1 MSQSS
6 RQFPSRTT
14 GPLGPNATIFSK
26 KIICL
31 FLHLGCT
38 VTDPYS
44 GSCCNFLPEK
54 CGRNEGDCDSDA
66 DCKAGLSCGID
77 NCPAWGNF
85 HHDADCCF
93 NVTGIIFI
101 PYFTQLCLQ

>member
-1 MSQSS
+1 M
-6 RQFPSRTT
+6 
-14 GPLGPNATIFSK
+14 
-26 KIICL
+26 
-31 FLHLGCT
+31 
-38 VTDPYS
+38 TDPYS

-85 HHDADCCF
+85 HPEADCCSD
-93 NVTGIIFI
+93 VVGIH
-101 PYFTQLCLQ
+101 PSSVAVNGCVSVSSLGSVGRQLGQRVYPRRSLV

>member
-1 MSQSS
+1 MMDRDIFCQIYRSTQTK
-6 RQFPSRTT
+6 PHH
-14 GPLGPNATIFSK
+14 FSK
-26 KIICL
+26 TIICL

-38 VTDPYS
+38 ATDPYS

-54 CGRNEGDCDSDA
+54 CGENEGECDSDA